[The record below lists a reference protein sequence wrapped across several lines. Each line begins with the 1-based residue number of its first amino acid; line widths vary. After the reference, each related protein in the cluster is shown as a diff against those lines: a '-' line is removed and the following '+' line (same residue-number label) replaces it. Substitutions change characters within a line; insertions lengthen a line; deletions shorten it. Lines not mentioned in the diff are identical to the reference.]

1 MGLTQNELDAVLAT
15 GGTPKK
21 GDSPDQLLAKGL
33 LGRVVSDIA
42 LRTDATIYNTGADY
56 VSVAVLSGTATL
68 TRPDN
73 TTVVLPAGVQ
83 SGIFNSSTFKSVTGS
98 AECSLVIEVY

>member
-1 MGLTQNELDAVLAT
+1 MGLTLNELDAVKAT
-15 GGTPKK
+15 GAAPKK
-21 GDSPDQLLAKGL
+21 GDSHDQLLAKGL

-42 LRTDATIYNTGADY
+42 LRTDATVYNTGTDY

-68 TRPDN
+68 TRPN
-73 TTVVLPAGVQ
+73 ETTVVLPAGVQ
-83 SGIFNSSTFKSVTGS
+83 SGIFNSSTFKSITGS